1 MHGLEVLGTIFG
13 AGALGGLVNAL
24 MADKIKLM
32 PGSETAGDTH
42 YYYPGLIGNLVVS
55 GVAAVVSWGLYGPF
69 ASANIIGP
77 ATDTQSL
84 SVTYAA
90 FVGAIL
96 VGMAGARWL
105 SNEVDKTMLRTAASL
120 AASKGASEDVAA
132 QLRSVSPAEAVRLTE
147 AMP

>member
-1 MHGLEVLGTIFG
+1 MHGLEALGTIFG

-32 PGSETAGDTH
+32 PGSESVGDTH
-42 YYYPGLIGNLVVS
+42 YYYPGLVGNLAVS

-77 ATDTQSL
+77 ATNQTL

-105 SNEVDKTMLRTAASL
+105 TNEVDKTMLRTAASL
-120 AASKGASEDVAA
+120 AASKGSSADVAT
-132 QLRSVSPAEAVRLTE
+132 QLRSVSPAEAVRLTQ

>member
-1 MHGLEVLGTIFG
+1 MYALEALGTIFG

-32 PGSETAGDTH
+32 PGSETVGDTH

-69 ASANIIGP
+69 ASANIVGP
-77 ATDTQSL
+77 TTDQSL

-120 AASKGASEDVAA
+120 AASKGGSADVAT
-132 QLRSVSPAEAVRLTE
+132 QLRSVSPAEAVRLTQ